1 MNKWYSRFRRGDV
14 WFLHFDTEKG
24 DGIYDSSVQKKS
36 RPYLIV
42 SCEENNLNAPTFNVI
57 PITTR
62 DSDHLP
68 MHIYFRYMDGPEGGR
83 NQLILCEQITTV
95 SILTFNH
102 AQSNFM
108 YSLSVELM
116 NKVDDALA
124 RQLGLKPRVA
134 DMTVLE
140 RIVTEL
146 ADAQVKKIEA
156 QKQQDAQ
163 LRVEK
168 IAEMLAKKFNLE
180 LTTQELLNGTEYRD
194 AELQLADKQ
203 TIAEMRKT
211 AAERREPPKSELQDI
226 CDEVGITK
234 QQFFAESYGMAAP
247 VHLEQ
252 AREVAK
258 RKIEEKKTAP
268 QTDKP
273 RQRHKWSDEEKEQ
286 FLADYSSLSISEM
299 SEKYGIKKSSITYN
313 VCIFRK
319 DLGHR

>member
-1 MNKWYSRFRRGDV
+1 MDKWYSRFRRGDV
-14 WFLHFDTEKG
+14 WFLHFDSETG
-24 DGIYDSSVQKKS
+24 DGLMTSSVQKKS

-68 MHIYFRYMDGPEGGR
+68 MHVYFRYMEGPEGGR

-95 SILTFNH
+95 SVLTFNH
-102 AQSNFM
+102 PQSNFM
-108 YSLSVELM
+108 YSLSIELM

-146 ADAQVKKIEA
+146 ADTQAKKIEE
-156 QKQQDAQ
+156 QKQREAQ
-163 LRVEK
+163 IRVEE
-168 IAEMLAKKFNLE
+168 IAEMLAKKFNLNI
-180 LTTQELLNGTEYRD
+180 TTQELLNGTEYRD

-203 TIAEMRKT
+203 TVAEMRKT
-211 AAERREPPKSELQDI
+211 AKERREPPKSELQKL

-234 QQFFAESYGMAAP
+234 MQLLAETYGKAEPA
-247 VHLEQ
+247 HLEQ
-252 AREVAK
+252 VREVAK
-258 RKIEEKKTAP
+258 RKIEEETKPVEEKAKKKHRWT
-268 QTDKP
+268 
-273 RQRHKWSDEEKEQ
+273 DEEKEQ